1 MNHIRKITLDPILI
15 YERARQA
22 AAQTS
27 PCRLC
32 PHHCGVLRSEG
43 EKGNC
48 GIADAVLVS
57 SVMPHHGEESCIS
70 GSKGSGTIFFA
81 GCNLDCIFCQNY
93 DISQLREG
101 KEITIRELASAML
114 YLQEIGCHNVNWVTP
129 SHVVPQILESLAVA
143 VENGFRLRIVYNSG
157 GYDSAD
163 TLKLLEGIVDIYM
176 PDFKYWDSNVAGKL
190 SGASDYPEI
199 ARNALREMHRQV
211 GDLVIDENGLAL
223 CGLLV
228 RHLVLPDGL
237 AGTASIMKFLAEEIS
252 PQTVVN
258 IMAQY
263 HPCFKAHEY
272 GSLNQPLSYLEFLEA
287 RRQAQKAGITR
298 FA

>member
-1 MNHIRKITLDPILI
+1 MNHIRKIALDPNLI
-15 YERARQA
+15 HKRARLA

-48 GIADAVLVS
+48 GIAGAVLVS

-228 RHLVLPDGL
+228 RHLVLPDRL

-272 GSLNQPLSYLEFLEA
+272 DSLNQPLSYLEFLEA